1 MGFLKSWFQT
11 ALLGIKSLLLHPLRS
26 ALTVMGIWIGVAA
39 VIWLLAIGEGISLEA
54 QRQIAAL
61 GAQNIIVRSVK
72 PQKIDGILAE
82 YGLTETEF
90 ELIKE
95 TVPQVVTAV
104 PIREVAFGFSYD
116 AVEVDGR
123 LVGSTPIYYETTNL
137 ELDRGRFI
145 SGSDVAKH
153 RDYCVLAHDVAKK
166 LFPYQDPIGKSV
178 RLKDRTDLFE
188 VIGVLK
194 QRGTSA
200 GIGGSLAAEDFTKDV
215 YIPFTTF
222 NTRMGREIFRSV
234 GGSFGGEKV
243 ELHQATFRVSDID
256 DVMPAYQLIKDSL
269 RHHDEEQDISIVV
282 PLELLEQAKNAR
294 MVMMGFMVI
303 IAGVSLLVGGIGI
316 MNIMLATVTER
327 TREIGIRRA
336 LGARQSAIIRQFLVE
351 TITLSVVGGLIGIGA
366 GLLGPMIVTLGRGFL
381 YKYFPQ
387 QMTGLPPAVQ
397 SMTPQIVEAS
407 LPISFGI
414 AVAVGT
420 IFGIYPAIKAAK
432 MDPIEALRHE

>member
-1 MGFLKSWFQT
+1 MSYLKGW
-11 ALLGIKSLLLHPLRS
+11 LLTIELSVKCLLLHPMRS
-26 ALTVMGIWIGVAA
+26 FLTTLGILIGVAA
-39 VIWLLAIGEGISLEA
+39 VICLLALGEGISQEA
-54 QRQIAAL
+54 QKRIAEL
-61 GAQNIIVRSVK
+61 GARNIIVRSIK

-82 YGLTETEF
+82 YGLTQTEF

-95 TVPQVVTAV
+95 TVPQIDSAV

-116 AVEVDGR
+116 AVDVDGR
-123 LVGSTPIYYETTNL
+123 IVGSTPTYYETTNL
-137 ELDRGRFI
+137 EIDRGRFI

-153 RDYCVLAHDVAKK
+153 RDYCVIAHDVAKK
-166 LFPYQDPIGKSV
+166 LFPYQDPIGKSI

-243 ELHQATFRVSDID
+243 ELHQATFKVSHID
-256 DVMPAYQLIKDSL
+256 EVIPAYQLIKDSL

-282 PLELLEQAKNAR
+282 PLELLEQAKNTR
-294 MVMMGFMVI
+294 LVLMGIMAL
-303 IAGVSLLVGGIGI
+303 IASVSLFVGGIGI

-327 TREIGIRRA
+327 TREIGVRRA

-351 TITLSVVGGLIGIGA
+351 TVTLSIVGGLLGIVLGF
-366 GLLGPMIVTLGRGFL
+366 LGPTVILGGIQL
-381 YKYFPQ
+381 CTNLFPG
-387 QMTGLPPAVQ
+387 QMAALPPEIIQAR
-397 SMTPQIVEAS
+397 PQIVEAS
-407 LPISFGI
+407 IPISFG
-414 AVAVGT
+414 VAVFVGT
-420 IFGIYPAIKAAK
+420 VFGVYPAMRAAR

>member
-1 MGFLKSWFQT
+1 MTK
-11 ALLGIKSLLLHPLRS
+11 
-26 ALTVMGIWIGVAA
+26 
-39 VIWLLAIGEGISLEA
+39 
-54 QRQIAAL
+54 
-61 GAQNIIVRSVK
+61 
-72 PQKIDGILAE
+72 
-82 YGLTETEF
+82 
-90 ELIKE
+90 
-95 TVPQVVTAV
+95 
-104 PIREVAFGFSYD
+104 
-116 AVEVDGR
+116 
-123 LVGSTPIYYETTNL
+123 L
-137 ELDRGRFI
+137 ELDRGRFL
-145 SGSDVAKH
+145 SGSDLAKH
-153 RDYCVLAHDVAKK
+153 KDFCVLSHDIANE
-166 LFPYQDPIGKSV
+166 LFPYQDPIGKSI

-243 ELHQATFRVSDID
+243 ELHQATFQVSSIEQ
-256 DVMPAYQLIKDSL
+256 VMPAYNLIKDAL
-269 RHHDEEQDISIVV
+269 RHHDEDQDISIVV
-282 PLELLEQAKNAR
+282 PLELLEQAKNTR
-294 MVMMGFMVI
+294 LMFMVFMGV

-351 TITLSVVGGLIGIGA
+351 TITLSIVGGLVGIVA
-366 GLLGPMIVTLGRGFL
+366 GFLGPTIVIWGRQIL
-381 YKYFPQ
+381 YKYFPD
-387 QMTGLPPAVQ
+387 QMSGLPPEIQ

-407 LPISFGI
+407 IPISFGI
-414 AVAVGT
+414 AVVVGT
-420 IFGIYPAIKAAK
+420 IFGVYPAIRAAK

>member
-1 MGFLKSWFQT
+1 MPFLKSWFQT
-11 ALLGIKSLLLHPLRS
+11 IQLGIKSLLLHPMRS
-26 ALTVMGIWIGVAA
+26 MLTVLGIFIGVAA
-39 VIWLLAIGEGISLEA
+39 VIGLLAVGEGISQEA
-54 QRQIAAL
+54 QRQIESL
-61 GAQNIIVRSVK
+61 GAKNIIVRSVK

-82 YGLTETEF
+82 YGLTNKEF

-95 TVPQVVTAV
+95 TIPQIISAV
-104 PIREVAFGFSYD
+104 PIREVEFGFNYNGVD
-116 AVEVDGR
+116 VDGR
-123 LVGSTPIYYETTNL
+123 IVGSVPTYYEITRL

-153 RDYCVLAHDVAKK
+153 RDFCVLAHDVAKK
-166 LFPYQDPIGKSV
+166 LFPYQDPIGKSI

-215 YIPFTTF
+215 YIPYTTF

-243 ELHQATFRVSDID
+243 ELHQATFRVSHVDE
-256 DVMPAYQLIKDSL
+256 VKPAYGLIKDSL
-269 RHHDEEQDISIVV
+269 RHHNEQQDISIVV
-282 PLELLEQAKNAR
+282 PLDLLEQAANMR
-294 MVMMGFMVI
+294 IFMMVFMGA

-351 TITLSVVGGLIGIGA
+351 TITLSIVGGLVGIA
-366 GLLGPMIVTLGRGFL
+366 IGLLAPTACVFL
-381 YKYFPQ
+381 RALLLMLFPEV
-387 QMTGLPPAVQ
+387 MAGLPPEILVAN
-397 SMTPQIVEAS
+397 PQIVDVS
-407 LPISFGI
+407 IPISFGI